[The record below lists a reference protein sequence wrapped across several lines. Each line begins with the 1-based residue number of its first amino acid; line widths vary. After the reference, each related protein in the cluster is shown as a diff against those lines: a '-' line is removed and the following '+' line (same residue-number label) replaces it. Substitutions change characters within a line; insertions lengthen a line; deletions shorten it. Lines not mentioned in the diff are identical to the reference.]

1 MSEDEGLGAPKR
13 AVRRLAEEDHTAA
26 GEAYTTAAREGLA
39 GHGSATHPAYER
51 RDRSAAGRSLT
62 CFARAAVCHRV
73 AGESDRGEKVSRE
86 GIAVAEELRDHVLT
100 NGVERAACDE
110 FVGDLLS
117 VVGDEGNS
125 EAYGRAK
132 EAYGTADPEDPA
144 SETGRPF
151 LQAGTELIA
160 HLSRPDDVGWDEVHG
175 SGGDDA
181 LNRRVRTK
189 RARVESFAEERVR
202 ESKLHAP
209 RGSTEYNTGR
219 YGCPDCGS
227 DDVNYIAGTTLC
239 LRCSAYTERV

>member
-1 MSEDEGLGAPKR
+1 MSEDGSLGAAQR
-13 AVRRLAEEDHTAA
+13 AVRGLAEEDYTVG

-39 GHGSATHPAYER
+39 GHGSATHTAYER
-51 RDRSAAGRSLT
+51 RDRSAVGRSLT

-73 AGESDRGEKVSRE
+73 AGETGRGKKVSRE
-86 GIAVAEELRDHVLT
+86 GIAVAEELGDHVLT

-117 VVGDEGNS
+117 VVGDGGNS
-125 EAYGRAK
+125 EAYERAK
-132 EAYGTADPEDPA
+132 EGYGSADPEDPA

-160 HLSRPDDVGWDEVHG
+160 HVSRPDDVGWDEVHG

-181 LNRRVRTK
+181 LERRVRTK
-189 RARVESFAEERVR
+189 RARMESFVEERVR

-219 YGCPDCGS
+219 YACPDCGS
-227 DDVNYIAGTTLC
+227 DDVNYVAGTTLC

>member
-1 MSEDEGLGAPKR
+1 MSEDEKLGAKER
-13 AVRRLAEEDHTAA
+13 AVRRLAEEDYTKA
-26 GEAYTTAAREGLA
+26 GEAYSTAAREGLS
-39 GHGSATHPAYER
+39 GHGSATHAAYER

-62 CFARAAVCHRV
+62 HFARAAVCHRV
-73 AGESDRGEKVSRE
+73 AGESDRAEKSSRE
-86 GIAVAEELRDHVLT
+86 GVAVAEELRDHVLT

-117 VVGDEGNS
+117 VVGDGRNS
-125 EAYGRAK
+125 EAYERAK
-132 EAYGTADPEDPA
+132 DGYEQADPEDRA

-160 HLSRPDDVGWDEVHG
+160 HVSRPDDVGWEEVHG
-175 SGGDDA
+175 SGGGDA
-181 LNRRVRTK
+181 LERRVRTK
-189 RARVESFAEERVR
+189 SAHVESFAEERVR

-219 YGCPDCGS
+219 YACPDCGS

-239 LRCSAYTERV
+239 LRCSAYTERF

>member
-1 MSEDEGLGAPKR
+1 MSEDEGLGAPQK
-13 AVRRLAEEDHTAA
+13 AVHGLAEEDYTEA
-26 GEAYTTAAREGLA
+26 GEAYTTAAREELA

-51 RDRSAAGRSLT
+51 RARSASGRSLT

-73 AGESDRGEKVSRE
+73 AGESDRGTKVSRE
-86 GIAVAEELRDHVLT
+86 GVAVAEELRDHVLT

-125 EAYGRAK
+125 EAYTRAK
-132 EAYGTADPEDPA
+132 EGYEQADPEDPT

-175 SGGDDA
+175 SGGDEA
-181 LNRRVRTK
+181 LQRRVRTK
-189 RARVESFAEERVR
+189 SARMESFAEERVR

-219 YGCPDCGS
+219 YACPDCGS

>member
-1 MSEDEGLGAPKR
+1 MSEDESLGATQNAIRK
-13 AVRRLAEEDHTAA
+13 LAEKDHTEA

-39 GHGSATHPAYER
+39 GHGSATHAAYEC
-51 RDRSAAGRSLT
+51 RDRSAVGRSLRY
-62 CFARAAVCHRV
+62 FATAAVCHRV
-73 AGESDRGEKVSRE
+73 AGESDRAEKLSHE
-86 GIAVAEELRDHVLT
+86 GVAVAEELRDHVLT

-110 FVGDLLS
+110 FIGDLLS
-117 VVGDEGNS
+117 VVGGEGNS
-125 EAYGRAK
+125 EAYERAK
-132 EAYGTADPEDPA
+132 EGYGKTDPEDPA

-160 HLSRPDDVGWDEVHG
+160 HVSRPDDVGWDEVHG

-189 RARVESFAEERVR
+189 SARVESFAEERVR

-219 YGCPDCGS
+219 YACPDCGS
-227 DDVNYIAGTTLC
+227 DDVNYVAGTTLC